1 MNNNKKK
8 IIQMYFIDKLKPV
21 EIAKKLGISKSAVSQ
36 VLQRDERYKLERESR
51 KRENKNKHNENTR
64 EYIKAQRKSNQFK
77 NKSDDLIL
85 TNLHRTASVELSR
98 RRKLSSIAYRNWNT
112 SAYTYNKEKNRFEFR
127 EELGRSYDVP
137 KFVKEKI

>member
-1 MNNNKKK
+1 M
-8 IIQMYFIDKLKPV
+8 
-21 EIAKKLGISKSAVSQ
+21 G
-36 VLQRDERYKLERESR
+36 
-51 KRENKNKHNENTR
+51 KREEIIKLYFDENYSQKEIVRKLNTSKRYVSKVLLMDSRYNKEKEARKEQNEKKHIENTK
-64 EYIKAQRKSNQFK
+64 EYIKQKRKSNQLK

>member
-1 MNNNKKK
+1 M
-8 IIQMYFIDKLKPV
+8 
-21 EIAKKLGISKSAVSQ
+21 E
-36 VLQRDERYKLERESR
+36 
-51 KRENKNKHNENTR
+51 KREEIIKLYFDENYSQKEIVRKLNTSKRYVSKVLLMDSRYNKEKEARKAQNEKKHIENTK
-64 EYIKAQRKSNQFK
+64 EYIKQKRKSNQLK

-98 RRKLSSIAYRNWNT
+98 RRKLSGIAYRNWNT